1 MRPLPL
7 CLGLLAASLVAVA
20 GSDTSEVTAAADLL
34 NITDL
39 EISDLSSGQEQEAVV
54 HVNTN
59 TLLLEAGEEEDND
72 TMSRPQLSVTVDYET
87 PEDAPVEAAESEAG
101 TEDKYLSLDSYNVHS
116 PQFHPQVDLKLEY
129 IQNMGCLH
137 FFLRNNVDVDNNL
150 LLHHFSGTLLVKNTV
165 GLTFRRHLSLSTRI

>member
-20 GSDTSEVTAAADLL
+20 GSSTSEVTAAADLL

-39 EISDLSSGQEQEAVV
+39 EISDLSGDQEQEAVV

-87 PEDAPVEAAESEAG
+87 PEDTGVEAAED
-101 TEDKYLSLDSYNVHS
+101 EDKYLSLDSYNVHS
-116 PQFHPQVDLKLEY
+116 PQFHPQVDLKLAYKIWIVFTSFCVNEY
-129 IQNMGCLH
+129 
-137 FFLRNNVDVDNNL
+137 VDNNL
-150 LLHHFSGTLLVKNTV
+150 LLHHFSGTLLVQNTE
-165 GLTFRRHLSLSTRI
+165 GLTFRRHLYLRESESQ

>member
-20 GSDTSEVTAAADLL
+20 GSSTSEVTAAADLL

-39 EISDLSSGQEQEAVV
+39 EISDLSGDQEQEAVV

-59 TLLLEAGEEEDND
+59 TLLLEAGEEEEDND

-87 PEDAPVEAAESEAG
+87 PEDTPVEAAED
-101 TEDKYLSLDSYNVHS
+101 EDKYLSLDSYNVHS
-116 PQFHPQVDLKLEY
+116 PQFHPQVGLNVGIHRYHTEY
-129 IQNMGCLH
+129 
-137 FFLRNNVDVDNNL
+137 
-150 LLHHFSGTLLVKNTV
+150 
-165 GLTFRRHLSLSTRI
+165 GLSSLLST

>member
-20 GSDTSEVTAAADLL
+20 GSNTSEVTAAADLL

-39 EISDLSSGQEQEAVV
+39 EISDLSSDREQEAVV

-59 TLLLEAGEEEDND
+59 TLLLEAGEEDND

-116 PQFHPQVDLKLEY
+116 PQFHPQVDLNVGIHTEY
-129 IQNMGCLH
+129 
-137 FFLRNNVDVDNNL
+137 
-150 LLHHFSGTLLVKNTV
+150 
-165 GLTFRRHLSLSTRI
+165 GLYSLLST

>member
-34 NITDL
+34 NLTDL
-39 EISDLSSGQEQEAVV
+39 EISDLSSDQEQEAVV

-59 TLLLEAGEEEDND
+59 TLVLEAGEEEDND

-87 PEDAPVEAAESEAG
+87 PEDAPVEAAKSEAG

-116 PQFHPQVDLKLEY
+116 PQFHPQVDLNVGILTEY
-129 IQNMGCLH
+129 
-137 FFLRNNVDVDNNL
+137 
-150 LLHHFSGTLLVKNTV
+150 
-165 GLTFRRHLSLSTRI
+165 GLSSLLST

>member
-7 CLGLLAASLVAVA
+7 CLGLLAAGLVAVA
-20 GSDTSEVTAAADLL
+20 GSSTSEVTAAADLL

-39 EISDLSSGQEQEAVV
+39 EISDLSGDQEQEAVV

-87 PEDAPVEAAESEAG
+87 PEDAPVDEAG
-101 TEDKYLSLDSYNVHS
+101 IEDKYLSLDSYNVHS
-116 PQFHPQVDLKLEY
+116 PQFHPQVGLNVGIHRYHTEY
-129 IQNMGCLH
+129 
-137 FFLRNNVDVDNNL
+137 
-150 LLHHFSGTLLVKNTV
+150 
-165 GLTFRRHLSLSTRI
+165 GLSSLLSTYT